1 MKHLI
6 LMILALFIQTTS
18 LFSQSVELSELAGE
32 WKWTSSDSNEEF
44 KMILR
49 THSYTISPD
58 MGGGARS
65 CLIGVYKYTKQD
77 VVLIDCLDELDH
89 SKDYIEYPIIVYHTM
104 GLRVRDYLMKNG
116 KGKHK
121 RLGGDSRIEDIS
133 NNYKQIRWVLD
144 YEEEQVAV
152 VFDDENEDDFFFPEG
167 TSLPTN
173 IILTKVE

>member
-1 MKHLI
+1 
-6 LMILALFIQTTS
+6 
-18 LFSQSVELSELAGE
+18 
-32 WKWTSSDSNEEF
+32 
-44 KMILR
+44 
-49 THSYTISPD
+49 
-58 MGGGARS
+58 
-65 CLIGVYKYTKQD
+65 
-77 VVLIDCLDELDH
+77 
-89 SKDYIEYPIIVYHTM
+89 M